1 MHLTGPNDPT
11 HVILALIVV
20 SKTWQWLRHL
30 GAPGLVLL
38 GLADNS
44 VVPVPGS
51 MDVLTIWLTVHHRG
65 LWWYY
70 ALAATAGSILGGY
83 LTYRIAHRGGKEAIE
98 RRLGKRRAQAFYRR
112 FEHWGFWAV
121 ALPALLPPPFP
132 FVPFLLAA
140 GALQYSRGK
149 FLGALALG
157 RGLRYSVM
165 AGLGLIYGRQFL
177 RFFDKNTKPTV
188 LVLVGLSAMGA
199 LVALIGYLRV
209 RRESRGASHKP
220 VGQPA

>member
-1 MHLTGPNDPT
+1 L
-11 HVILALIVV
+11 ILSLIIV
-20 SKTWQWLRHL
+20 SKTWRWLRHL

-51 MDVLTIWLTVHHRG
+51 MDVLTIWLTVHHRS

-70 ALAATAGSILGGY
+70 ALAATAGSVLGGY
-83 LTYRIAHRGGKEAIE
+83 VTYRIAYKGGKDAIE
-98 RRLGKRRAQAFYRR
+98 RKLGKRRAQNFYRR
-112 FEHWGFWAV
+112 FERWGFWAV
-121 ALPALLPPPFP
+121 VLPALLPPPFP

-140 GALQYSRGK
+140 GALQYTRSK

-157 RGLRYSVM
+157 RGLRYAIM
-165 AGLGLIYGRQFL
+165 AGLGLFYGHQFL

-188 LVLVGLSAMGA
+188 AVLLAFSVIGA
-199 LVALIGYLRV
+199 LAGLIGYIRV
-209 RRESRGASHKP
+209 RKEGGTPRKP
-220 VGQPA
+220 VGQAA

>member
-1 MHLTGPNDPT
+1 
-11 HVILALIVV
+11 VILSLIVV
-20 SKTWQWLRHL
+20 SRTWRWLRHL

-51 MDVLTIWLTVHHRG
+51 MDVLTIWLTVHHRS

-70 ALAATAGSILGGY
+70 ALAATAGSLLGGY
-83 LTYRIAHRGGKEAIE
+83 LTYRIAYKGGKDAIE
-98 RRLGKRRAQAFYRR
+98 RKLGKRRAQSFYRR
-112 FEHWGFWAV
+112 FERWGFWAV
-121 ALPALLPPPFP
+121 VLPALLPPPFP

-140 GALQYSRGK
+140 GAMQYTRSK

-157 RGLRYSVM
+157 RGLRYSIM
-165 AGLGLIYGRQFL
+165 AGLGLFYGRQFL

-188 LVLVGLSAMGA
+188 AVLIAFSVIGA
-199 LVALIGYLRV
+199 LAGLIGYIRV
-209 RRESRGASHKP
+209 RREGGTPQKP
-220 VGQPA
+220 VGQAA

>member
-1 MHLTGPNDPT
+1 M
-11 HVILALIVV
+11 ILALIVA

-44 VVPVPGS
+44 VIPVPGS
-51 MDVLTIWLTVHHRG
+51 MDVLTIWLTVHHRS

-70 ALAATAGSILGGY
+70 ASAATVGALLGGY
-83 LTYRIAHRGGKEAIE
+83 LTYRIAYKGGKEAIE
-98 RRLGKRRAQAFYRR
+98 RKLGKRRAQAFYGR
-112 FEHWGFWAV
+112 FERWGFWAV

-140 GALQYSRGK
+140 GAMQYSRGK
-149 FLGALALG
+149 FLGALAFG

-165 AGLGLIYGRQFL
+165 AGLGLFYGRQFL
-177 RFFDKNTKPTV
+177 RFFDKNTKPTL
-188 LVLVGLSAMGA
+188 LVLIAFSVVAG
-199 LVALIGYLRV
+199 VIALIGYFRV
-209 RRESRGASHKP
+209 RRESGGTSRKP
-220 VGQPA
+220 VGQTA